1 MRLSFSSLDNYQTC
15 PLKYKFKE
23 IDKIKEPKTAVQ
35 FFGTTL
41 HKVLEYIHTPG
52 FTSPTLEDALDF
64 FSKHWDESVFP
75 NELENRGAFS
85 QGVDI
90 IQRYYTD
97 NDVFRMNIVALE
109 KRFAVDLP
117 YPTDPEKTHVI
128 SGVIDRIDR
137 TEKGYEIIDYKTARK
152 MPTQDDV
159 NTNIQLSIYLLAFLK
174 MYPTEKNNLSNIQ
187 VSLYFLKHGQKL
199 TATRT
204 QEDLD
209 SVTELFLKVIKDIE
223 EEKFEPRISPLCSWC
238 GYQEICPMWR
248 HKFKEVTVE
257 TGEMEKVVEE
267 YIQLKKE
274 STQQRRRFVEL
285 QKTIE
290 NYIEQEDIQRVF
302 TPNAIVEKSLR
313 KTYGYDEEKLRTLLE
328 PLDRWE
334 DVLKIDGISLRK
346 VLGSLP
352 SSLRKEAEDTKEI
365 KKETSTLV
373 IKKRVK
379 E

>member
-1 MRLSFSSLDNYQTC
+1 
-15 PLKYKFKE
+15 
-23 IDKIKEPKTAVQ
+23 
-35 FFGTTL
+35 
-41 HKVLEYIHTPG
+41 
-52 FTSPTLEDALDF
+52 
-64 FSKHWDESVFP
+64 
-75 NELENRGAFS
+75 
-85 QGVDI
+85 
-90 IQRYYTD
+90 
-97 NDVFRMNIVALE
+97 
-109 KRFAVDLP
+109 
-117 YPTDPEKTHVI
+117 
-128 SGVIDRIDR
+128 
-137 TEKGYEIIDYKTARK
+137 
-152 MPTQDDV
+152 
-159 NTNIQLSIYLLAFLK
+159 
-174 MYPTEKNNLSNIQ
+174 
-187 VSLYFLKHGQKL
+187 
-199 TATRT
+199 
-204 QEDLD
+204 
-209 SVTELFLKVIKDIE
+209 
-223 EEKFEPRISPLCSWC
+223 
-238 GYQEICPMWR
+238 MWR

-290 NYIEQEDIQRVF
+290 NYMEQEDIQRVF